1 MMFGSDMLVC
11 SLGIGGRDDLRA
23 LTEGSG
29 DILRPPAALPAGDR
43 FLARLILRSRT
54 LSPILDLPPPM
65 LDSAGDIGKLPDGEE
80 GDRVAEPG
88 PLTALLPRPSRSL
101 TISS

>member
-1 MMFGSDMLVC
+1 MTLGSDMLVC
-11 SLGIGGRDDLRA
+11 NLGIGGRDDLRA
-23 LTEGSG
+23 LMEGSG
-29 DILRPPAALPAGDR
+29 DDLRPPAALPAGDR

-54 LSPILDLPPPM
+54 LSPILDLPAM
-65 LDSAGDIGKLPDGEE
+65 VDSPGDIGKLPDGDE

-88 PLTALLPRPSRSL
+88 PLTALLPRPSRSF